1 MINAVCFGTGW
12 RPGVTTEVING
23 TDEVTEAIQHDNPD
37 VKIFTG
43 GSGMEGNIGMA
54 AVLY

>member
-1 MINAVCFGTGW
+1 MCFGTGW

-23 TDEVTEAIQHDNPD
+23 TDEATKAIQHDNSD

-43 GSGMEGNIGMA
+43 GSGMEGKIGTA